1 MRVASFKAPSGL
13 LIDLDWLSK
22 SLRTTKSEVMRRA
35 LAELIKYTGK
45 HGRLPRV
52 TYIPIGDSAVI
63 SFKVDE
69 GLLRDIDE
77 LAYKLSAP
85 RSTLLRTA
93 VYYYVAMY
101 SKHYSPHEGRHV
113 RVYIVGSRPPWR

>member
-1 MRVASFKAPSGL
+1 MRAASFKAPSGL

-35 LAELIKYTGK
+35 IQETVEYVRK
-45 HGRLPRV
+45 HGKLPRV

-69 GLLRDIDE
+69 GLLRGIDE
-77 LAYKLSAP
+77 LAYKLSVP

-93 VYYYVAMY
+93 VYYYIAMY